1 MGHQWMPFVP
11 EHSHKTVESQTKPKE
26 EFSRLIV
33 SGSERTSK
41 SKHLPVATKG
51 GLILEVPRS
60 NFHQDETKSRGLD
73 NANGQGGSDFLALIA
88 KGIKPSG
95 ERKKYHRFAAPP
107 SFAGK
112 DAEQRLG
119 GALQQHMSLYNQ
131 SLIRLVSCG

>member
-1 MGHQWMPFVP
+1 VDAVCAR
-11 EHSHKTVESQTKPKE
+11 TLSQN
-26 EFSRLIV
+26 SRVANKAQGRVLEVIV

-41 SKHLPVATKG
+41 SKQLPVATKG

-60 NFHQDETKSRGLD
+60 NFHQDETKSSGLD

-95 ERKKYHRFAAPP
+95 ERKKYHRFAAPS

-119 GALQQHMSLYNQ
+119 GTLQQHTSLYNQ